1 MVMGFGG
8 RIPRAPQAEEGDRR
22 ERGLRNDLDEI
33 SPVDLLVLQIA
44 HLPSPSNVEIAH
56 DDFRRRGEPCQSPR
70 NVILE
75 VITHLLLC
83 IKTGEQVKYS
93 GGRYYQACP
102 EQVPSQDPLHVPSHL
117 PVQPPSQVRLQ
128 DPSHETKQASLHD
141 PRHSPSQPRQPPSQV
156 KTQLF
161 GSLEG
166 LGSEFWLFLSG

>member
-8 RIPRAPQAEEGDRR
+8 RIPRAPQAEKGDRR
-22 ERGLRNDLDEI
+22 QRGLGNSLDEA

-44 HLPSPSNVEIAH
+44 HLRSPSN
-56 DDFRRRGEPCQSPR
+56 Q
-70 NVILE
+70 
-75 VITHLLLC
+75 HLTLC
-83 IKTGEQVKYS
+83 IRTGEQVKYL

-156 KTQLF
+156 KTQLL

-166 LGSEFWLFLSG
+166 LGSEFWLFLFG